1 MMLAIMKST
10 ISVANN
16 MNTKELILEETKNLS
31 NDEKIQYYK
40 KMFRKSIEK
49 TKLARAQIQKE
60 NEEILRDQNES
71 RGN

>member
-1 MMLAIMKST
+1 
-10 ISVANN
+10 